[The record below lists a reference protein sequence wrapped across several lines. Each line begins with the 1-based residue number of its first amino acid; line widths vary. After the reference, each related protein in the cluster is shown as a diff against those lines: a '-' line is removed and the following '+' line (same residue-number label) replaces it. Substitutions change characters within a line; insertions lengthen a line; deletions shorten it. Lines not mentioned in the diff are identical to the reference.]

1 MTERTARRMLA
12 VILLLFVGL
21 GVAYAFTTPTL
32 EAPDEIH
39 HYDYIR
45 SLVNTGSPP
54 GIQEGEKSF
63 SNHAPLYYVMGA
75 LGSAWVGEND
85 LDAWRTRYNPHFG
98 YRFGDVGRDNKNIY
112 FHPDDDRFGA
122 SDTWLGVRVVRVLSV
137 LMGAVTV
144 WVIYRVGR
152 EVFPGRPEM
161 AIGAAGL
168 AAFIPEFLF
177 ISGAVNDDNG
187 ATLFGALALWAMMRI
202 VREGFSSRRCVG
214 LGLALGLGWLSKLT
228 TAALI
233 PTAGLVVALVAR
245 RNRSWRDFLLWGLVI
260 FGVTTLLIA
269 PWSVRQYL
277 LHGDPIG
284 LSQEMEGFGAADRPP
299 SLANLWPDLYWL
311 HTSFWGRLGA
321 NQVPLAGWIYIALD
335 VVTLLALAG
344 FVQLL
349 IRRRGFLRSPISNL
363 QSPFAKRYQQFTVLV
378 FAFLFTLGPMVVRRF
393 LRPMP
398 NFGRYLFPV
407 LPVIVLL
414 LFAGLAAWLPR
425 RRHALLAVGTTVAM
439 LALGVIALIF
449 FLAPAYARPPIYD
462 AAAAPEPKYRLDWV
476 YLEHGRPLA
485 RLLGYDLGKKEVGP
499 GGMLRVILYW
509 EVLEETETN
518 YVLFAQLFGRQAA
531 TVGQR
536 DTYTGQGHYPTSFWQ
551 AGQVIADEVFI
562 PVASDALGPTKLRLD
577 VGLYQRGSGERLAVV
592 DAAGDPVG
600 AATIGWLK
608 LNAVKELPPPEI
620 STDYRFGDGI
630 ALVGYDLERD
640 TGGAR
645 LILHWASLAPVDQD
659 YTVFVHL
666 ISPDGEL
673 AAQADGPPT
682 SGDYPTSLWEF
693 GEIVFDERLVPTQ
706 GLPAGTYHL
715 RLGMYLLE
723 TGVRLPALD
732 ASGERLQ
739 DDVVELTEVELP

>member
-1 MTERTARRMLA
+1 MTDRTARWMLA
-12 VILLLFVGL
+12 VILALFVVL

-54 GIQEGEKSF
+54 GTKEGEKSF
-63 SNHAPLYYVMGA
+63 SNHAPLYYVVGA

-85 LDAWRTRYNPHFG
+85 LEAWRTRYNPHFG

-112 FHPDDDRFGA
+112 FHPDEDRFGA
-122 SDTWLGVRVVRVLSV
+122 SDTWLGIRIVRVVSV
-137 LMGAVTV
+137 LMSAATV

-152 EVFPGRPEM
+152 EVFPARPEM

-177 ISGAVNDDNG
+177 ISGAVNDDN
-187 ATLFGALALWAMMRI
+187 AASLFGALALWAMMRI
-202 VREGFSSRRCVG
+202 VRQGFGLRRCIG
-214 LGLALGLGWLSKLT
+214 LGVALGLGWLSKLT
-228 TAALI
+228 VVALI
-233 PTAGLVVALVAR
+233 PTAGLVVALVAC
-245 RNRSWRDFLLWGLVI
+245 RNRSWRDLLRWGLVI
-260 FGVTTLLIA
+260 FGVTVLLIA

-284 LSQEMEGFGAADRPP
+284 LSQEMEGFGEPERAP
-299 SLANLWPDLYWL
+299 SLADLWPDLYWL
-311 HTSFWGRLGA
+311 RTSFWGRLGA
-321 NQVPLAGWIYIALD
+321 NQVPLAGWMYIVLD
-335 VVTLLALAG
+335 IVTLLAL
-344 FVQLL
+344 VDLVKLL
-349 IRRRGFLRSPISNL
+349 IHRRGLFKSPISNL
-363 QSPFAKRYQQFTVLV
+363 CSPFTKRFQQFVILAT
-378 FAFLFTLGPMVVRRF
+378 AFLFTFGPMIVRRF

-398 NFGRYLFPV
+398 SFGRYLFPV
-407 LPVIVLL
+407 LPAIVLL
-414 LFAGLAAWLPR
+414 LFAGLAVWLPR
-425 RRHALLAVGTTVAM
+425 RRHALLAVGVTVAM
-439 LALGVIALIF
+439 LILGIAALVL

-462 AAAAPEPKYRLDWV
+462 AETASEPEYRLDWV
-476 YLEHGRPLA
+476 YLEDDRPLA
-485 RLLGYDLGKKEVGP
+485 RLLGYDLGKEEVEP
-499 GGMLRVILYW
+499 GGTLRVVLYW

-518 YVLFAQLFGRQAA
+518 YTLFAQLFGRQAA

-536 DTYTGQGHYPTSFWQ
+536 DTHTGLGHYPTSFWK

-577 VGLYQRGSGERLAVV
+577 VGLYQRGNGDRLAVV

-608 LNAVKELPPPEI
+608 LNAVKELPPPDVA
-620 STDYRFGDGI
+620 TDYRFGDGI
-630 ALVGYDLERD
+630 ALVGYDLEEETEGR
-640 TGGAR
+640 R
-645 LILHWASLAPVDQD
+645 LILHWASLAPADQD

-666 ISPDGEL
+666 IGLDGEL
-673 AAQADGPPT
+673 AAQADGPPA

-706 GLPAGTYHL
+706 DLPAGTYRL
-715 RLGMYLLE
+715 CLGMYLLE

-732 ASGERLQ
+732 GNGERLP
-739 DDVVELTEVELP
+739 DDMVLLTEVELP